1 LLFEKKPYLCNLF
14 LLNKKIMKISEEK
27 MVSLSYDLTVINE
40 EGEKE
45 LKERATK
52 TNPLIFLFGMGMML
66 DAFEKNIE
74 GLSVGD
80 KFSFVLTPEEAYGDY
95 VEAHVVELPKILF
108 EVDGKFD
115 SERVT
120 EGQTLP
126 MMDAQGTRMVGS
138 VLEIKPD
145 VVVMDFNHPL
155 AGETLHF
162 DGEVIDVHEPTEEEI
177 NALSQEDGCCG
188 CDSSE
193 EGGCSGCC

>member
-1 LLFEKKPYLCNLF
+1 
-14 LLNKKIMKISEEK
+14 MKISEEK

-40 EGEKE
+40 EGENE
-45 LKERATK
+45 LMERATK
-52 TNPLIFLFGMGMML
+52 AHPLVFLFGMGMML
-66 DAFEKNIE
+66 EAFEKNIE
-74 GLSVGD
+74 GLSTGD
-80 KFSFVLTPEEAYGDY
+80 KFSFALAPEEAYGEY
-95 VEAHVVELPKILF
+95 IEGHVVELPKKLF

-126 MMDAQGTRMVGS
+126 MMDSRGNQMMGS

-162 DGEVIDVHEPTEEEI
+162 DGEVVDVHEPTEEEI

-193 EGGCSGCC
+193 DGSCGGCC

>member
-1 LLFEKKPYLCNLF
+1 
-14 LLNKKIMKISEEK
+14 MKISEEK

-45 LKERATK
+45 LMERATK

-66 DAFEKNIE
+66 EAFEKNIE
-74 GLSVGD
+74 GLNTGD
-80 KFSFVLTPEEAYGDY
+80 KFSFVLTPEEAYGEYIED
-95 VEAHVVELPKILF
+95 HVVELPKTLF

-126 MMDAQGTRMVGS
+126 MMDAQGNQMMGS

-145 VVVMDFNHPL
+145 VVIMDFNHPL

-162 DGEVIDVHEPTEEEI
+162 DGEVIDVHEPTEEEM
-177 NALSQEDGCCG
+177 NDLSQ
-188 CDSSE
+188 
-193 EGGCSGCC
+193 EGGCSGCGSSEDGGCSGGCC